1 MIQSVYIKTNKNEIC
16 DLGKVTSFNMEEIN
30 DETSIGKQVK
40 YFRKI
45 NNVRITDMAVEL
57 GIGYNTIVRLEEQ
70 SDNRNLNHKSIQII
84 NKIIDY
90 LEIRDKLNFNNNDY
104 LDFILNK
111 QSLTIK
117 KLKDKIVRMEIA
129 SELNI
134 NPDSVNRWITSD
146 VVISKRNYYQIKKM
160 LETK

>member
-1 MIQSVYIKTNKNEIC
+1 MIQSVYLKTKSNKIC

-90 LEIRDKLNFNNNDY
+90 LDIRDKLNFNNNDY

>member
-1 MIQSVYIKTNKNEIC
+1 
-16 DLGKVTSFNMEEIN
+16 MEEIN

-45 NNVRITDMAVEL
+45 NNIRITNMATEL
-57 GIGYNTIVRLEEQ
+57 GIGYNTSVRLEEQ

-84 NKIIDY
+84 NKIIDC

>member
-1 MIQSVYIKTNKNEIC
+1 MIQSVYIKTNTNEIC

-30 DETSIGKQVK
+30 DETSIGKQIQ

-45 NNVRITDMAVEL
+45 NNIRITNMATEL

-90 LEIRDKLNFNNNDY
+90 LDIRDKLNFNNNEY

-129 SELNI
+129 CELNI
-134 NPDSVNRWITSD
+134 NRDSVNRWITSD

>member
-1 MIQSVYIKTNKNEIC
+1 MIQSVYIKTNTNEIC
-16 DLGKVTSFNMEEIN
+16 NLRKTTSFNMEEIN

-90 LEIRDKLNFNNNDY
+90 LDIRDKLNFNNNDY

>member
-1 MIQSVYIKTNKNEIC
+1 MIQLVYIKTNTNEIC
-16 DLGKVTSFNMEEIN
+16 NLGKTTSFNMEEIN
-30 DETSIGKQVK
+30 NETSIGKQIK

-45 NNVRITDMAVEL
+45 NNIRITNMAVEL
-57 GIGYNTIVRLEEQ
+57 GIGYNTIVRLEKQ

-90 LEIRDKLNFNNNDY
+90 LDIRDNLNFNNNEY

-111 QSLTIK
+111 QSSVIK
-117 KLKDKIVRMEIA
+117 ELKDKFGRMKIA
-129 SELNI
+129 NELNVT
-134 NPDSVNRWITSD
+134 PDSVNRWITSD
-146 VVISKRNYYQIKKM
+146 IVISRKHYHQIKKM

>member
-45 NNVRITDMAVEL
+45 NNIRITNMATEL
-57 GIGYNTIVRLEEQ
+57 GIGYNTSVRLEEQ

-84 NKIIDY
+84 NKIIDC

>member
-146 VVISKRNYYQIKKM
+146 VVISKRNYYQIKKV

>member
-1 MIQSVYIKTNKNEIC
+1 MIQSVYIKTNTNEIC
-16 DLGKVTSFNMEEIN
+16 NLGKTTSFNMEEIN

-90 LEIRDKLNFNNNDY
+90 LDNLYIKYYKDY
-104 LDFILNK
+104 TILLNK
-111 QSLTIK
+111 KQKYEDYQSNMIP
-117 KLKDKIVRMEIA
+117 KI
-129 SELNI
+129 
-134 NPDSVNRWITSD
+134 
-146 VVISKRNYYQIKKM
+146 Y
-160 LETK
+160 

>member
-1 MIQSVYIKTNKNEIC
+1 MIQSVYIKTNTNEIC
-16 DLGKVTSFNMEEIN
+16 NLGKVTSFNMEEIN
-30 DETSIGKQVK
+30 DETSIRKQIK

-45 NNVRITDMAVEL
+45 NNIRITNIASEL
-57 GIGYNTIVRLEEQ
+57 GIGYNTIVRLEKQ

-90 LEIRDKLNFNNNDY
+90 LDIRDNLNFSNNAC

-111 QSLTIK
+111 QSSTIK
-117 KLKDKIVRMEIA
+117 ELKDKIGRMKIA
-129 SELNI
+129 NELNVT
-134 NPDSVNRWITSD
+134 PDSINRWITSD
-146 VVISKRNYYQIKKM
+146 IVISRKHYHQIKKM

>member
-1 MIQSVYIKTNKNEIC
+1 MIQSVYIKTNTNEIC

-45 NNVRITDMAVEL
+45 NNIRITNMATEL
-57 GIGYNTIVRLEEQ
+57 EIGYNTIVRLEEQ

-146 VVISKRNYYQIKKM
+146 VVISKRNYYQIKKV